1 MTPDDMIQRY
11 AHAVASHLPY
21 TMRAEVSAE
30 LYALLHDEIQELAIT
45 GAPTISQVEE
55 RLLNFGPPKEV
66 ALRYHRSAP
75 IIEAVDTRLFAK
87 LALGLVLG
95 LTVLALSIGLS
106 SPERGTQALEEGLK
120 DAIFL
125 VLGIL
130 LVCFWAFGALR
141 RAQPKF
147 FAWRPAS
154 LPAVRDPDLVSR
166 PLALSAIAAGSAG
179 LLILM
184 NPIGFFELLLGGQIP
199 NMLVQAFTYNDQFLG
214 ERAPVLWIAL
224 ALGLLTFAVAAI
236 EGRWRHLTRKLA
248 LGLSLLIAVISL
260 WVVIAGPIF
269 VATPTDQSMKFW
281 VALIAGVTCI
291 DVWLKWRDLSTHR
304 PSTNGKSR

>member
-106 SPERGTQALEEGLK
+106 SPEPGTQALEEGLK

-130 LVCFWAFGALR
+130 LVCFGH
-141 RAQPKF
+141 
-147 FAWRPAS
+147 
-154 LPAVRDPDLVSR
+154 
-166 PLALSAIAAGSAG
+166 
-179 LLILM
+179 
-184 NPIGFFELLLGGQIP
+184 
-199 NMLVQAFTYNDQFLG
+199 
-214 ERAPVLWIAL
+214 
-224 ALGLLTFAVAAI
+224 LGLCGAPNRSFLHGGLPGYLRFV
-236 EGRWRHLTRKLA
+236 TRIWFR
-248 LGLSLLIAVISL
+248 GLWLYPPLQQ
-260 WVVIAGPIF
+260 
-269 VATPTDQSMKFW
+269 DQQAS
-281 VALIAGVTCI
+281 
-291 DVWLKWRDLSTHR
+291 
-304 PSTNGKSR
+304 